1 MLLKLPPAKPAT
13 VAVEPSGMIPGM
25 PFVVSTVLP
34 VTPERFVSV
43 TRLTSVPWCVPL
55 NVSV

>member
-1 MLLKLPPAKPAT
+1 
-13 VAVEPSGMIPGM
+13 MIPAV

-34 VTPERFVSV
+34 VTPDRFVSV

>member
-1 MLLKLPPAKPAT
+1 MPA
-13 VAVEPSGMIPGM
+13 V

-34 VTPERFVSV
+34 VAPDRFVSV